1 VHAVAITMD
10 FKMFFLGLIKG
21 LRFTWNS
28 QFIYE
33 SMFNNNFNICRSEK
47 ESRARVDRVISNVFE
62 QQLLVHKLF
71 GGFSAAVI
79 SSMGNSLV
87 RMFFF
92 LFSSLKSLRIC
103 TAEIFQRISRLIF
116 LFDNIGCRRN
126 VFISQAF
133 DS

>member
-47 ESRARVDRVISNVFE
+47 ESRVDRVISNVFNTRNTTTACA
-62 QQLLVHKLF
+62 QNFFFRGFFSCSCDKF
-71 GGFSAAVI
+71 DGKKSRRGFSAC
-79 SSMGNSLV
+79 
-87 RMFFF
+87 FF
-92 LFSSLKSLRIC
+92 S
-103 TAEIFQRISRLIF
+103 IFVAQI
-116 LFDNIGCRRN
+116 
-126 VFISQAF
+126 A
-133 DS
+133 